1 MAKDKESSFMQEKIY
16 NENNID
22 INDIDEVE
30 TRTKAIMVNYENKVL
45 MGYYKKVYQF
55 IGGHLKINETKE
67 QCLHREILEETGID
81 IDTSLLRPFYVIKYY
96 GKSKDNKNVLSEIY
110 YYDIPNDEI
119 YHLSNTNYDKEEV
132 DGNYE
137 LRYVDLD
144 NFDEIM
150 INSIANEDEL
160 NEIIIRDNIEVMHYY
175 KDNYLYKNIN

>member
-1 MAKDKESSFMQEKIY
+1 M
-16 NENNID
+16 
-22 INDIDEVE
+22 
-30 TRTKAIMVNYENKVL
+30 
-45 MGYYKKVYQF
+45 
-55 IGGHLKINETKE
+55 
-67 QCLHREILEETGID
+67 
-81 IDTSLLRPFYVIKYY
+81 
-96 GKSKDNKNVLSEIY
+96 
-110 YYDIPNDEI
+110 
-119 YHLSNTNYDKEEV
+119 SNTNYDKEEI

>member
-1 MAKDKESSFMQEKIY
+1 MIEKVY
-16 NENNID
+16 NDDEID

-30 TRTKAIMVNYENKVL
+30 IRTKALMVNHKNNIL

-55 IGGHLKINETKE
+55 IGGHLKDGETKE
-67 QCLHREILEETGID
+67 QCLHREILEEAGINVN
-81 IDTSLLRPFYVIKYY
+81 TSKLRPFYVIKYY
-96 GKSKDNKNVLSEIY
+96 SRGKDNKNILSSVY
-110 YYDIPNDEI
+110 YYNIPNDEK
-119 YHLSNTNYDKEEV
+119 YHVNRTNYDKEEI